1 MVTSSSVNTSFG
13 KISVPGIVF
22 TTGTSNVDEKVN
34 DENMF
39 EGAGDGNDEFEDEER
54 NPLSWAV
61 FSIWAL
67 YHILGLYQIIPNWCS
82 DY

>member
-1 MVTSSSVNTSFG
+1 MNTSFG

-22 TTGTSNVDEKVN
+22 TAGTSNVDEKVN

-54 NPLSWAV
+54 NPLS
-61 FSIWAL
+61 FIL
-67 YHILGLYQIIPNWCS
+67 YS
-82 DY
+82 